1 MARVKAVLGRPEQ
14 TANTSILWAGQDEA
28 LISNR
33 HHIPVTSRPWAAGLC
48 FLTILALLPV
58 AIRAQ
63 SVHPVTGRR
72 IAPVMSLS
80 GAGWLDREER
90 EREEQPEKAIAELHL
105 KPGMMIGDVGAGT
118 GFYSIRLAKC
128 VAPGGVVYA
137 NDIQPGMLEKLQ
149 ANAAAQQVTNIV
161 TVLGTDSD
169 PKLPIGRLDLVV
181 LVDVYHEFSR
191 PQRMLDGIRECLKP
205 NGRLV
210 LLEFR
215 KEDPAVPIRPE
226 HKMSVEEVKAE
237 VTPEGYSF
245 DKVVDTLPWQHIIFF
260 HRLP

>member
-1 MARVKAVLGRPEQ
+1 MARVKATPEGPEQ
-14 TANTSILWAGQDEA
+14 TANVPALRAGQNRA
-28 LISNR
+28 LISNS
-33 HHIPVTSRPWAAGLC
+33 HHVSVMSRLWAAGFCVITVLG
-48 FLTILALLPV
+48 LLPA

-72 IAPVMSLS
+72 IAPVMGLS
-80 GAGWLDREER
+80 GADWLDREER
-90 EREEQPEKAIAELHL
+90 EREEQPEKAIAELHI

-118 GFYSIRLAKC
+118 GFYSIRLAKS

-137 NDIQPGMLEKLQ
+137 NDIQPGMLERLR
-149 ANAAAQQVTNIV
+149 ANASAQHVTNIV

-169 PKLPIGRLDLVV
+169 PKLPVGKLDLIV
-181 LVDVYHEFSR
+181 LIDVYHEFSR
-191 PQRMLDGIRECLKP
+191 PERMLDGIRECLKP
-205 NGRLV
+205 DGHLV

-215 KEDPAVPIRPE
+215 KEDPTVPIRPE
-226 HKMSVEEVKAE
+226 HKMSVEEVRAE
-237 VTPEGYSF
+237 VTPEGYAF

>member
-1 MARVKAVLGRPEQ
+1 MPVL
-14 TANTSILWAGQDEA
+14 AAGQDGA
-28 LISNR
+28 LISNSHR
-33 HHIPVTSRPWAAGLC
+33 ISVSCRPWAAGFCLI
-48 FLTILALLPV
+48 TILGLLPA

-90 EREEQPEKAIAELHL
+90 EREEQPEKAIAEFNL
-105 KPGMMIGDVGAGT
+105 KPGMMVGDIGAGT
-118 GFYSIRLAKC
+118 GFYSIRIAKC

-149 ANAAAQQVTNIV
+149 TNAAAQQVTNIV

-169 PKLPIGRLDLVV
+169 PKLPIGKLDLVI

-191 PQRMLDGIRECLKP
+191 PQRMLDAIRECLKP

-226 HKMSVEEVKAE
+226 HKMSVEEVRAE

-245 DKVVDTLPWQHIIFF
+245 EKVVDTLPWQHIIFF

>member
-1 MARVKAVLGRPEQ
+1 
-14 TANTSILWAGQDEA
+14 
-28 LISNR
+28 
-33 HHIPVTSRPWAAGLC
+33 
-48 FLTILALLPV
+48 LALWGLPSV
-58 AIRAQ
+58 AVQAQ

-80 GAGWLDREER
+80 GADWLDREER
-90 EREEQPEKAIAELHL
+90 EKEEQPEKAIAELHL
-105 KPGMMIGDVGAGT
+105 KPGMMVGDVGAGT
-118 GFYSIRLAKC
+118 GFYSIRLAKY
-128 VAPGGVVYA
+128 VAPNGIVYS
-137 NDIQPGMLEKLQ
+137 NDIQAGMLERLRG
-149 ANAAAQQVTNIV
+149 NAAAQQVANIV

-169 PKLPIGRLDLVV
+169 PKLPVGALDLVV

-191 PQRMLDGIRECLKP
+191 PQRMLDGIRKCLKP
-205 NGRLV
+205 NGQLV

-226 HKMSVEEVKAE
+226 HKMSVDEVRAE

>member
-1 MARVKAVLGRPEQ
+1 M
-14 TANTSILWAGQDEA
+14 N
-28 LISNR
+28 SNR
-33 HHIPVTSRPWAAGLC
+33 HHIPVKSRLLRAGFCLS
-48 FLTILALLPV
+48 LLWGLPSV
-58 AIRAQ
+58 VVQAQ
-63 SVHPVTGRR
+63 SVHPITGRR

-80 GAGWLDREER
+80 GADWLDREER
-90 EREEQPEKAIAELHL
+90 EMEEQPEKAIAEFHL
-105 KPGMMIGDVGAGT
+105 KPGMMVGDVGAGT

-128 VAPGGVVYA
+128 VAPGGIVYA
-137 NDIQPGMLEKLQ
+137 NDIQPGMLERLR
-149 ANAAAQQVTNIV
+149 ANAAAQQVTNIA

-169 PKLPIGRLDLVV
+169 PKLPVGKLDLVV

-205 NGRLV
+205 DGRLI

-226 HKMSVEEVKAE
+226 HKMSVEEVRAE
-237 VTPEGYSF
+237 VTPEGYVF

-260 HRLP
+260 HRVP